1 MKYAKQ
7 LAIIAGVSFLGEFLS
22 IVIPVPVPGSVYGM
36 LLMFFCLCLGIL
48 KLSQVEE
55 TADFLLLVMPFFF
68 VAPGISI
75 METFPLVKDSVVAL
89 VAISFVTALLTMV
102 VTGHVTQFLIR
113 MRRKKEGKKHE

>member
-7 LAIIAGVSFLGEFLS
+7 LTIIAGVSFLGEFLS

-36 LLMFFCLCLGIL
+36 LLLFLCLCLRII
-48 KLSQVEE
+48 KLEQVEE

-75 METFPLVKDSVVAL
+75 METFPLVKDSIVAL
-89 VAISFVTALLTMV
+89 VLISFVTTLLTMV
-102 VTGHVTQFLIR
+102 VPGHVTQLLIR
-113 MRRKKEGKKHE
+113 MRRKREGKKHE

>member
-7 LAIIAGVSFLGEFLS
+7 LTIIAGVSFLGEFLS

-36 LLMFFCLCLGIL
+36 LLLFLCLCLRII
-48 KLSQVEE
+48 KLEQVEE

-75 METFPLVKDSVVAL
+75 METFPLVKDSIVAL
-89 VAISFVTALLTMV
+89 VLISFVTTLLTMV
-102 VTGHVTQFLIR
+102 VTGHVTQLLIR
-113 MRRKKEGKKHE
+113 MRRKREGKKHE

>member
-7 LAIIAGVSFLGEFLS
+7 LTIIAGVSFLGEFLS

-36 LLMFFCLCLGIL
+36 LLLFLCLCLRII
-48 KLSQVEE
+48 KLEQVEE

-75 METFPLVKDSVVAL
+75 METFPLVKDSIVAL
-89 VAISFVTALLTMV
+89 ALISFVTTLLTMV
-102 VTGHVTQFLIR
+102 VTGHVTQLLIR
-113 MRRKKEGKKHE
+113 MRRKREGKKHE

>member
-7 LAIIAGVSFLGEFLS
+7 LTIIAGVSFLGEFLS

-36 LLMFFCLCLGIL
+36 LLLFLCLCLRII
-48 KLSQVEE
+48 KLEQVEE

-75 METFPLVKDSVVAL
+75 METFPLVKDSIVAL
-89 VAISFVTALLTMV
+89 VLISFVTTLLTMM
-102 VTGHVTQFLIR
+102 VTGHVTQLLIR
-113 MRRKKEGKKHE
+113 MRRKREGKKHE

>member
-36 LLMFFCLCLGIL
+36 LLLFLCLCLRII
-48 KLSQVEE
+48 KLEQVEE

-75 METFPLVKDSVVAL
+75 METFPLVKDSIVAL
-89 VAISFVTALLTMV
+89 VLISFVTTLLTMV
-102 VTGHVTQFLIR
+102 VTGHVTQLLIR
-113 MRRKKEGKKHE
+113 MRRKREGKKHE